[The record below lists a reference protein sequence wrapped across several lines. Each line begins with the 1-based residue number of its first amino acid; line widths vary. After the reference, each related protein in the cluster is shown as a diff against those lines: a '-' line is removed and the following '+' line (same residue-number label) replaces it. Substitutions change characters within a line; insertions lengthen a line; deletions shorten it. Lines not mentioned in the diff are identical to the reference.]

1 MKTELVGAHSP
12 EALPRALAVLRA
24 GGLVAFPTDTVYG
37 VGALITSPDSIA
49 RLYEVKGRQHTKAIA
64 VLIAEASQLEQVVAN
79 TNDAAATLAA
89 RFWPGALTLVLP
101 KRQAL
106 PEALSPNATI
116 GVRVPDHA
124 VARALLAAA
133 GPMAVTS
140 ANRSGGANALNAAEV
155 LKQLGGRI
163 ELVLDGGQTPGD
175 RPSTVVDL
183 TGKELRM
190 LREGPI
196 SQVQIAK
203 TLEKK
208 V

>member
-1 MKTELVGAHSP
+1 MKTESIAANDL
-12 EALPRALAVLRA
+12 EALGRALAVLRA

-37 VGALITSPDSIA
+37 VGALITSPQSIA
-49 RLYEVKGRQHTKAIA
+49 RLYEVKGREQTKAIA
-64 VLIAEASQLEQVVAN
+64 ILIADANQLELVASQASE
-79 TNDAAATLAA
+79 AAGKLAA

-101 KRQAL
+101 KLQTL
-106 PEALSPNATI
+106 PAILSPNETI

-140 ANRSGGANALNAAEV
+140 ANISGGSNALNANEV
-155 LKQLGGRI
+155 FAQLGGRI

-183 TGKELRM
+183 TGKEPRV
-190 LREGPI
+190 LREGPV
-196 SQVQIAK
+196 SATEIAAVVG
-203 TLEKK
+203 KK
-208 V
+208 Y